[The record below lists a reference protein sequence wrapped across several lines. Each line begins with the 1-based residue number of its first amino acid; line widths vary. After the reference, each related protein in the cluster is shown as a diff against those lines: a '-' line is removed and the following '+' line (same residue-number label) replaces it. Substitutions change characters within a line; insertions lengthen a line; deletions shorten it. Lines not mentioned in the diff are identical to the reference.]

1 MNDGAS
7 IPPSAPH
14 GNTGAVARLTEI
26 DSLRGLAALMV
37 VAFHYTFKYDELYHF
52 AGNVPFQVS
61 WGHLGVNLFFV
72 ISGFVIFLTLNRTRV
87 PMDFVVSRASRLY
100 PAYWTAILLTMFITH
115 LLGLPGKEPSWQTAV
130 LNVVMFQGLFRV
142 PPVDGVYWTL
152 QVELLFYAFALTL
165 FVTRQMRRV
174 LPAVCL
180 LLLLRLIYWAV
191 LEYGHVD
198 LPWRIREILIL
209 DYIAFFA
216 LGIIAYRLVENRNKP
231 NPGEWATAAFAI
243 VVLSIT
249 ESIGLAGVGL
259 ACFVAVWLAALGRLG
274 FLRVRLLVWF
284 GSISY
289 PLYLLHENIG
299 WAILRQLQSL
309 GWTPTAAIVVTAVLV
324 IALAAMVSQY
334 VERPAMAW
342 IRGKYR
348 MSTWY
353 REQRGLATSER
364 RD

>member
-1 MNDGAS
+1 
-7 IPPSAPH
+7 
-14 GNTGAVARLTEI
+14 
-26 DSLRGLAALMV
+26 MV

-52 AGNVPFQVS
+52 TGNIPIQIA

-87 PMDFVVSRASRLY
+87 PMDFVVSRVSRLY
-100 PAYWTAILLTMFITH
+100 PAYWTAIMLTVLITH
-115 LLGLPGKEPSWQTAV
+115 FLGLPGKEPSWQTAV

-152 QVELLFYAFALTL
+152 QVELLFYALALGL
-165 FVTRQMRRV
+165 FMTRQMHRV
-174 LPAVCL
+174 LAGVWL
-180 LLLLRLIYWAV
+180 LLLLRLTYWV
-191 LEYGHVD
+191 LAEYAHVD

-216 LGIIAYRLVENRNKP
+216 LGIIAYRLVENRNEP
-231 NPGEWATAAFAI
+231 NRGEVATAAFAI
-243 VVLSIT
+243 VVLSVT
-249 ESIGLAGVGL
+249 ESIVLAGVGL
-259 ACFVAVWLAALGRLG
+259 TCFLAVWLAALGRLG

-299 WAILRQLQSL
+299 WAILRQLQRF
-309 GWTPTAAIVVTAVLV
+309 GWTPTAAIVATAVLV
-324 IALAAMVSQY
+324 IALAAMVSRY

-353 REQRGLATSER
+353 RQQRGLAISER